1 MSNIDQVI
9 ASIPKQVVVH
19 PIVLLS
25 IVDHYNRLAKGS
37 KKDKWVVGTLLGE
50 YEKGILNITNCFAV
64 PFEEDEE
71 IQYLDHIYHEE
82 MYLMFR
88 KINSKEKIV
97 GWYSSGPTI
106 WKSDIEINEKL
117 RNYNSNPVF
126 VVAKVQENDQLSIPT
141 EAYCS
146 IQEVNEEGQLVR
158 NFIHIP
164 SSIEA
169 TEAEQIGVEHLLRDI
184 KNVSVGDLSMQVS
197 DKIRGLKALG
207 QKIDEMRLYV
217 EDVLKGSLPMNSD
230 IVHNL
235 QEIFNLLPNLSYE
248 EIIKSFN
255 VKTNDYMHM
264 TYVCSLIWSIISLHN
279 LINNKIVYNNEIEK
293 EFKNKDAAKNAANG
307 KAKEEGTTAGAGDD
321 KPKEGS

>member
-1 MSNIDQVI
+1 M
-9 ASIPKQVVVH
+9 H

-50 YEKGILNITNCFAV
+50 YEKGVLNVTNCFAI
-64 PFEEDEE
+64 PFEDDED
-71 IQYLDHIYHEE
+71 IWFVDHIYHEE
-82 MYLMFR
+82 MYMMFR

-106 WKSDIEINEKL
+106 RKSDIEINEKFW
-117 RNYNSNPVF
+117 NYNTNPVF
-126 VVAKVQENDQLSIPT
+126 VVAKVQEADQLSIPT
-141 EAYCS
+141 EAYSS

-197 DKIRGLKALG
+197 DKIRGLKALVT
-207 QKIDEMRLYV
+207 KIDEMRLYL
-217 EDVLKGSLPMNSD
+217 EAVLKGDLPSNSE
-230 IVHNL
+230 IIHNL
-235 QEIFNLLPNLSYE
+235 QEIFNLLPNLGYD

-255 VKTNDYMHM
+255 VKTNDFMHM
-264 TYVCSLIWSIISLHN
+264 TYVCSLIWSVISLHN
-279 LINNKIVYNNEIEK
+279 LINNKIVFNKEIEK
-293 EFKNKDAAKNAANG
+293 EFKSKEGGDAAATASAKP
-307 KAKEEGTTAGAGDD
+307 KEETPAASSD
-321 KPKEGS
+321 KPK